1 MLGAE
6 LRRRRKAAGLTQER
20 LADKAGID
28 RTHVSILERDLR
40 SPTVDTF
47 IRLCRAMNVRASEVL
62 ASVEAD
68 LAPRRRKERSGT

>member
-20 LADKAGID
+20 LADKAGVD
-28 RTHVSILERDLR
+28 RTHVSILERDIR

-47 IRLCRAMNVRASEVL
+47 VRLCRAMDVRASEVL
-62 ASVEAD
+62 ATVEAD
-68 LAPRRRKERSGT
+68 LVPRRRKERSGA